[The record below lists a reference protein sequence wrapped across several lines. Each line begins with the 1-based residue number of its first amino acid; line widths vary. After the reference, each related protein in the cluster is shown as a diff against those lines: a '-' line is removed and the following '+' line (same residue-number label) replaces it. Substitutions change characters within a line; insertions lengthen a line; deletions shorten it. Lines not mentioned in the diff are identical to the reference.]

1 MRLRSMF
8 FLFNTLAKKRIILDK
23 KQVVNYLIY
32 TQNLCSNMALK
43 LMETQ
48 TDMFYICILFLI
60 YFRRLL
66 WLGK

>member
-32 TQNLCSNMALK
+32 TQNVCSNMALK

-48 TDMFYICILFLI
+48 TDMFYIWLLFLI

>member
-1 MRLRSMF
+1 MF
-8 FLFNTLAKKRIILDK
+8 FLFNTLVKKRIILDK

-32 TQNLCSNMALK
+32 TRNVCSNMALK

-48 TDMFYICILFLI
+48 TDMFYICLLFLI